1 MNSNDIDYWVKKYGI
16 SKMTGEVSTM
26 MTGVG
31 LSCWRVNLELVSVVA
46 KLELEVVI
54 MLLFTVDVKIV

>member
-1 MNSNDIDYWVKKYGI
+1 
-16 SKMTGEVSTM
+16 MTREVSTM

-31 LSCWRVNLELVSVVA
+31 LSCWRVNLELVSVVV